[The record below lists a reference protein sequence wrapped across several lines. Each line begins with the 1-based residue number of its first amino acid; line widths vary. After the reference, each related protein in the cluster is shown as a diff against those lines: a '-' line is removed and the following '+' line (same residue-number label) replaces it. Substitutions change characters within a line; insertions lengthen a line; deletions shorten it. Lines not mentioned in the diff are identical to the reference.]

1 MHVLSLLLFGIRKID
16 FKRSLKSLETLYN
29 VFYMKSLWQNLTT
42 ISSKS
47 FIFLMFNFYSLSN
60 ERCMCTLFK
69 LEEKES
75 GKYYED
81 ESVRNRER
89 EKRKK

>member
-1 MHVLSLLLFGIRKID
+1 
-16 FKRSLKSLETLYN
+16 
-29 VFYMKSLWQNLTT
+29 
-42 ISSKS
+42 
-47 FIFLMFNFYSLSN
+47 
-60 ERCMCTLFK
+60 MCTLFK

-81 ESVRNRER
+81 ESVRKRER